1 MLEGLRV
8 PYTAA
13 RTRNGEALLRPQVP
27 VVLTYGGNPLEAV
40 GLLDSGA
47 DVNVLP
53 YRVGVEIGAAWS
65 DGLPLVHLSGNLAR
79 VEARGIILDAAVGS
93 FPPVRLA
100 FAWTRAED
108 MPLLLGQVNFFA
120 EFDVC
125 FFRSQ
130 GFVELRPRAAAEQAG
145 RGGAVPRR

>member
-1 MLEGLRV
+1 VLEGLRF

-27 VVLTYGGNPLEAV
+27 VVLTYGGNSVEAV

-53 YRVGVEIGAAWS
+53 YRAGADLGAAWS
-65 DGLPLVHLSGNLAR
+65 DALPLVHLSGNLAR
-79 VEARGIILDAAVGS
+79 VEARGIILDAAIGE

-108 MPLLLGQVNFFA
+108 VPLFLGQVNFFA

-125 FFRSQ
+125 FFRA
-130 GFVELRPRAAAEQAG
+130 RRASS
-145 RGGAVPRR
+145 